1 MAAGQPA
8 ILIFPMVKK
17 RIGILLS
24 GRGSNFEAIAD
35 NIRKGELNAE
45 ISIVI
50 TDVANARGLDVARQR
65 NLKTCFVDPRGKAR
79 EVFDREVVS
88 LLFQEKTD
96 LVCLAGYMRIL
107 SPYFIQQFPHRIL
120 NIHPALLPAFKGLH
134 AQSQALDYGVKVSG
148 CTVHFVD
155 EGVDSGPII
164 LQSAV
169 PVEDNDTE
177 ESLSRRI
184 LREEHRLYSQA
195 IKLVLEDRVRIE
207 GRRVFVD

>member
-1 MAAGQPA
+1 
-8 ILIFPMVKK
+8 MVKN
-17 RIGILLS
+17 RLGILLS

-35 NIRKGELNAE
+35 NIRKGELDAE

-50 TDVANARGLDVARQR
+50 SDVADAHGLEAARQR
-65 NLKTCFVDPRGKAR
+65 NLEACFIDPRGKNR
-79 EVFDREVVS
+79 EAFDREVTS
-88 LLFQEKTD
+88 LLIQKKVD

-134 AQSQALDYGVKVSG
+134 AQRQSLDYGAKVSG

-155 EGVDSGPII
+155 EGVDSGPIV

-177 ESLSRRI
+177 ESLSARI
-184 LREEHRLYSQA
+184 LREEHQLYSQA
-195 IKLVLEDRVRIE
+195 IKLVLTKRIRFE
-207 GRRVFVD
+207 GRRVFVQ

>member
-1 MAAGQPA
+1 
-8 ILIFPMVKK
+8 MVKK

-65 NLKTCFVDPRGKAR
+65 NVKTCFVDPRGKAR

-88 LLFQEKTD
+88 LLFQEKAD

-177 ESLSRRI
+177 DSLSARI

-207 GRRVFVD
+207 GRQVFVD